1 MPSTVVLV
9 SHEHVRFMNGGL
21 AVILASASQTR
32 QDMLRRAGVPLRVEP
47 AHIDEDEIKA
57 ALRAETASAV
67 QAAETLAEMK
77 AAKISAKHP
86 DALVIG
92 ADQILECEGCWFDKP
107 RDLPEAA
114 AHLRALAGKR
124 HTLATGACLM
134 RGRKRLWHR
143 NDTPALTM
151 RSLDD
156 AEIAD
161 YLAAVGAAALTSVG
175 AYQLEGRGV
184 QLFARIEGDFFTI
197 LGLPLLPVLNIL
209 REHGVLRR

>member
-1 MPSTVVLV
+1 
-9 SHEHVRFMNGGL
+9 MNGDP

-47 AHIDEDEIKA
+47 AHIDEDGIKA
-57 ALRAETASAV
+57 ALRAEAASAE
-67 QAAETLAEMK
+67 QAAETMAEMK

-92 ADQILECEGCWFDKP
+92 ADQILECAGRWFDKP

-114 AHLRALAGKR
+114 SHLRALAGQR
-124 HTLATGACLM
+124 HTLATSVCLM
-134 RGRKRLWHR
+134 RGRVRLWHC
-143 NDTPALTM
+143 NDAPALTM
-151 RSLDD
+151 RALDGD
-156 AEIAD
+156 FIDD
-161 YLAAVGAAALTSVG
+161 YLAAVGTAALTGVG
-175 AYQLEGRGV
+175 AYQLEGRGA

-197 LGLPLLPVLNIL
+197 LGLPLLPVLDIL